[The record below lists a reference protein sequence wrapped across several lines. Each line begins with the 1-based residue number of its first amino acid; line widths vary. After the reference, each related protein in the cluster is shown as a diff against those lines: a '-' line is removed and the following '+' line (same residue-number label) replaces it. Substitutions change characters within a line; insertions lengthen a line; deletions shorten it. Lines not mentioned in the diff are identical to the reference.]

1 MESYNQIYKHQ
12 QNTEIDIKINL
23 TVLGI
28 FLFTFYVSITKSFL
42 PFNVTILF
50 LLSSIVFIVFGKL
63 ISKKGIT
70 FTRVDVLWFLFYILF
85 VLNISFNNLINRQ
98 TIVDISVYTT
108 ALLFLLF
115 VKVNIDYYSSSLK
128 LIKLMGIVYAISAVF
143 HYVFTDEYLSYIL
156 PLFELEEQI
165 EVLEL
170 QRNNSYTGFTNQT
183 AHLAGYILSAIG
195 VIIFSSKKEKFSA
208 KLISILL
215 LILLIYGLLLSAK
228 RAHLIFTII
237 AILLTYLFSINNK
250 RIVQN
255 TIRLLSGAIVAIIIA
270 IFLYNSIDNDS
281 DSPIVDFIEELEY
294 TIVGLL
300 EGEDVSNGRI
310 TLYRYSWELFKE
322 KPITGIGWKE
332 FRENSIGLINNEKG
346 SHPHN
351 IYLQLLTE
359 LGIIGFL
366 LFMIPVM
373 YVYYKT
379 FLLLRF
385 LIKDNFFKNWK
396 FGIQFSFFTQTF
408 FVLYGLTGNLLTDF
422 NFLLIYFLS
431 VSITM
436 SALVKLELID
446 KKFGGAESVN

>member
-1 MESYNQIYKHQ
+1 
-12 QNTEIDIKINL
+12 
-23 TVLGI
+23 
-28 FLFTFYVSITKSFL
+28 
-42 PFNVTILF
+42 
-50 LLSSIVFIVFGKL
+50 
-63 ISKKGIT
+63 
-70 FTRVDVLWFLFYILF
+70 
-85 VLNISFNNLINRQ
+85 
-98 TIVDISVYTT
+98 
-108 ALLFLLF
+108 
-115 VKVNIDYYSSSLK
+115 SLK

-322 KPITGIGWKE
+322 KPIT
-332 FRENSIGLINNEKG
+332 
-346 SHPHN
+346 
-351 IYLQLLTE
+351 
-359 LGIIGFL
+359 
-366 LFMIPVM
+366 
-373 YVYYKT
+373 
-379 FLLLRF
+379 
-385 LIKDNFFKNWK
+385 
-396 FGIQFSFFTQTF
+396 
-408 FVLYGLTGNLLTDF
+408 
-422 NFLLIYFLS
+422 
-431 VSITM
+431 
-436 SALVKLELID
+436 
-446 KKFGGAESVN
+446 